1 MCSQQPWY
9 TEITVSLNVIKDNC
23 FEGKFFVFIIHFMV
37 NVKAINSFYRHLNFL
52 YIQLEEINSVLTT
65 ESLWHIWKIHVILF
79 YNRSSCSSHMMVV
92 CFLRMMAAVRMT
104 DAVSMVTGSNLVIGA
119 CAVRSGGTTS
129 YLSTSVNICQFQKHV
144 MNTL

>member
-1 MCSQQPWY
+1 MQ
-9 TEITVSLNVIKDNC
+9 LAAVIHRNNC
-23 FEGKFFVFIIHFMV
+23 LLKCNKRQLFWRLIFVFIILFMV

-104 DAVSMVTGSNLVIGA
+104 DAVSMVTGSNLVGA
-119 CAVRSGGTTS
+119 CAVSSGGTTS
-129 YLSTSVNICQFQKHV
+129 YLPTSVNICQFQKHV